1 MPCLRHLLLSLWGNR
16 RRGFWTTPAN
26 WWLESNQRLSVPET
40 DVLTT
45 AKYSSPTALT
55 FLFFKGKAIVE
66 KTKTKRS
73 NHQILSYD
81 DELIHEERLFYGTYP
96 IRIKN
101 MRCYIRHECIMAS
114 LAIMPCKLP
123 ACHRT
128 YPRPVMRPM
137 AGISPCHYTSFRH
150 LMTLSAKEFTS
161 TAIAYIILKG
171 GMLQAQG
178 DFWNNPTGVI
188 RNRNPAPFRF
198 MRRSNPSL
206 RQSPPIS
213 FNLSKNAWLLCYKYI
228 CLFSYLQAFS
238 LCKPCNM
245 AAFPLCHFLDRKD
258 RTPHRNLFA

>member
-1 MPCLRHLLLSLWGNR
+1 MDYKSPRMGSNQRHMAYKAKYVLSTALAFKIVRQQAARVLNYTSELVTGIEPATFGTGNR
-16 RRGFWTTPAN
+16 R
-26 WWLESNQRLSVPET
+26 SNHCEAI
-40 DVLTT
+40 LTYGT
-45 AKYSSPTALT
+45 H
-55 FLFFKGKAIVE
+55 FCKGKAIVE

-137 AGISPCHYTSFRH
+137 AGISPCHYSSLRH

-198 MRRSNPSL
+198 KRRSNPSL

-213 FNLSKNAWLLCYKYI
+213 SNLSKNAWL
-228 CLFSYLQAFS
+228 S
-238 LCKPCNM
+238 
-245 AAFPLCHFLDRKD
+245 AAKI
-258 RTPHRNLFA
+258 

>member
-1 MPCLRHLLLSLWGNR
+1 MIVRQQAARVLNYTSELVTGIEPATFGTGNR
-16 RRGFWTTPAN
+16 R
-26 WWLESNQRLSVPET
+26 SNHCEAF
-40 DVLTT
+40 LTYGT
-45 AKYSSPTALT
+45 H
-55 FLFFKGKAIVE
+55 FCKGKAIVE

-137 AGISPCHYTSFRH
+137 AGISPCHYSSLRH

-161 TAIAYIILKG
+161 TAIAYIILIRWD
-171 GMLQAQG
+171 A
-178 DFWNNPTGVI
+178 TG
-188 RNRNPAPFRF
+188 A
-198 MRRSNPSL
+198 RR
-206 RQSPPIS
+206 
-213 FNLSKNAWLLCYKYI
+213 LLE
-228 CLFSYLQAFS
+228 
-238 LCKPCNM
+238 
-245 AAFPLCHFLDRKD
+245 
-258 RTPHRNLFA
+258 